1 MSVPHSPLAS
11 AKTGDSAYVSACP
24 VGCEAPLSATGIV
37 LPEGPLLR
45 CPDCGQ
51 LVSQITAARYW
62 ETMKQFDHPDYN
74 QPGAPSQQER
84 GSRVAR
90 RRLNAI
96 AALLGRWPQDVR
108 LIDVGCSRGHFVR
121 AAADLGFQAEGVEPA
136 PHIAAIARAS
146 GLNVYSG
153 LLEEQR
159 FPERSF
165 DAVTMF
171 EVIEHLRE
179 PRTLL
184 AECCRILR
192 PGGILLL
199 STGNTA
205 SWTVAAMGARW
216 DYFDITRAGGHISFF
231 NPQSLQRL
239 AAGCG
244 FAVVR
249 IQTARMKFH
258 ERGEVPAWR
267 YIPGKIAAELLNYP
281 ARLLGKGHDLHA
293 YLRRPQRAGT
303 TS

>member
-1 MSVPHSPLAS
+1 MNPQAFV
-11 AKTGDSAYVSACP
+11 TACP

-45 CPDCGQ
+45 CADCGQ
-51 LVSQITAARYW
+51 LVSQVTAARYW

-74 QPGAPSQQER
+74 QPGAPCQRER

-90 RRLNAI
+90 RRLNTI
-96 AALLGRWPQDVR
+96 AALLGRRPQDVR

-121 AAADLGFQAEGVEPA
+121 TAADLGFRAEGVEPA
-136 PHIAAIARAS
+136 PHIAAAARAA
-146 GLNVYSG
+146 GLSVYSG

-179 PRTLL
+179 PRMLL
-184 AECCRILR
+184 AECRRTLR
-192 PGGILLL
+192 PGGVLVL

-205 SWTVAAMGARW
+205 SWTVAAMGSRW
-216 DYFDITRAGGHISFF
+216 DYFDIARDGGHISFF
-231 NPQSLQRL
+231 NPQSLRRL

-244 FAVVR
+244 FAVAR
-249 IQTARMKFH
+249 IQTARVKFH

-267 YIPGKIAAELLNYP
+267 YTPGKIAAELLNYP
-281 ARLLGKGHDLHA
+281 ARLLGRGHDLLA
-293 YLRRPQRAGT
+293 YLRRPVNT
-303 TS
+303 

>member
-1 MSVPHSPLAS
+1 VNPQAFV
-11 AKTGDSAYVSACP
+11 TACP

-45 CPDCGQ
+45 CADCGQ
-51 LVSQITAARYW
+51 LVSQVTAARYW
-62 ETMKQFDHPDYN
+62 ETMKQFDQPGYN
-74 QPGAPSQQER
+74 QPGAPRQRER

-96 AALLGRWPQDVR
+96 AALLGRRPQDVR

-121 AAADLGFQAEGVEPA
+121 TAADLGFRAEGVEPA
-136 PHIAAIARAS
+136 PHIAAAARAA
-146 GLNVYSG
+146 GLNVYTG

-165 DAVTMF
+165 DAVTLF

-179 PRTLL
+179 PRKLL
-184 AECCRILR
+184 TECRRILK
-192 PGGILLL
+192 PGGVLLL

-205 SWTVAAMGARW
+205 SWTVAAMGPRW
-216 DYFDITRAGGHISFF
+216 DYFDIARDGGHISFF
-231 NPQSLQRL
+231 NPQSLRRL

-244 FAVVR
+244 FEVVR
-249 IQTARMKFH
+249 IQTARVKFH

-267 YIPGKIAAELLNYP
+267 YTLGKIAAELLNYP
-281 ARLLGKGHDLHA
+281 ARLLGRGHDLRA
-293 YLRRPQRAGT
+293 YLRRPVNT
-303 TS
+303 

>member
-1 MSVPHSPLAS
+1 VNPQAFV
-11 AKTGDSAYVSACP
+11 TACP

-45 CPDCGQ
+45 CADCGQ
-51 LVSQITAARYW
+51 LVSQVTAARYW
-62 ETMKQFDHPDYN
+62 ETMKQFDQPGYN
-74 QPGAPSQQER
+74 QPGAPSQRER

-96 AALLGRWPQDVR
+96 AALLGRRPQDVR

-121 AAADLGFQAEGVEPA
+121 TAADLGFRAEGVEPA
-136 PHIAAIARAS
+136 PHIAAAARAA
-146 GLNVYSG
+146 GLNVYTG

-165 DAVTMF
+165 DAVTLF

-179 PRTLL
+179 PRKLL
-184 AECCRILR
+184 AECRRILK
-192 PGGILLL
+192 PGGVLLL

-205 SWTVAAMGARW
+205 SWTVAAMGPRW
-216 DYFDITRAGGHISFF
+216 DYFDIARDGGHISFF
-231 NPQSLQRL
+231 NPQSLRRL

-249 IQTARMKFH
+249 LQTARMKFH

-267 YIPGKIAAELLNYP
+267 YTPGKIAAELLNYP
-281 ARLLGKGHDLHA
+281 ARLLGKGHDLLA
-293 YLRRPQRAGT
+293 YLRRPVNT
-303 TS
+303 